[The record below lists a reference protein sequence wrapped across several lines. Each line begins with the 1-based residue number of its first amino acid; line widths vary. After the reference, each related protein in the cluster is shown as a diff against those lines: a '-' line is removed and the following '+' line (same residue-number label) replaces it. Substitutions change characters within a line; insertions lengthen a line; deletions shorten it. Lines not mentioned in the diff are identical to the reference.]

1 MSPDYPR
8 GSLVYPDASL
18 QKLDQAMLYKGCSDM
33 KKIGI
38 LICVLLLTGC
48 GDRWIRINT
57 DLISNREEKRIDQDQ
72 VQYEKNYKIGERITA
87 FVGQEIIRV
96 KSFIEKREIFSP
108 VDLKNV
114 RSQEPLY
121 IHAKYHMTNYHI
133 RSIANIKYQIDR
145 SIQVDNQR
153 FNIIQLND
161 SDGNRWGILINDI
174 GIVVNDTI
182 YSFKH
187 ESLFFP
193 SFISVSPI
201 IFEISQNEDREI
213 KTTIPGPTVE
223 LIYSGK
229 NDISLNVTYREY
241 TPDNLARTAFF
252 QNITYQADA
261 KQIRFKDFVIKID
274 DISNEKITYT
284 VLEDGLK

>member
-1 MSPDYPR
+1 
-8 GSLVYPDASL
+8 
-18 QKLDQAMLYKGCSDM
+18 
-33 KKIGI
+33 
-38 LICVLLLTGC
+38 LTGC

-57 DLISNREEKRIDQDQ
+57 DLISNREEK
-72 VQYEKNYKIGERITA
+72 ITA
-87 FVGQEIIRV
+87 FAGQEIIRV
-96 KSFIEKREIFSP
+96 KSFTEKREIFSL
-108 VDLKNV
+108 VYAKNV
-114 RSQEPLY
+114 RSQKSLY
-121 IHAKYHMTNYHI
+121 IHAKYNLFNYHI
-133 RSIANIKYQIDR
+133 KSEANKEYQVDE

-153 FNIIQLND
+153 FNIIRLND
-161 SDGNRWGILINDI
+161 NHRNIWGILIYDN
-174 GIVVNDTI
+174 GIVVNDAI
-182 YSFKH
+182 YSYK
-187 ESLFFP
+187 EKMLFYP
-193 SFISVSPI
+193 LFISVSPTV
-201 IFEISQNEDREI
+201 FEIQKDREI